1 MIMNPYLQKT
11 LSILGIK
18 RKKTKTKIG
27 KIVRRCE
34 HVLNVSL
41 LLYLGVHFYPQ
52 PLFGHQLDHKGITL
66 YSTQPIPVDQG
77 EELLSQI
84 RSEISVSEIHDSK
97 KKFKIFIC
105 NSKALYTF
113 LGPLSREA
121 FGFFYLNTIIAHADL
136 ETNMAK
142 AYRANHNTRSFTS
155 VATHEIC
162 HEMIRDK
169 FGFLSSHT
177 KPKWLQEGY
186 CEYIAK
192 ESSFPENLGYEMIA
206 KGKADKSNSFKYF
219 EYRKMGEF
227 YLDKKGYTIDEL
239 FYSPPSESDARNQM
253 RNWLSNQNPPS

>member
-18 RKKTKTKIG
+18 RKKPKTKIG
-27 KIVRRCE
+27 KIVRRGE
-34 HVLNVSL
+34 HILTVSL

-52 PLFGHQLDHKGITL
+52 PLFGHQLDHDGITL
-66 YSTQPIPVDQG
+66 YSTEPIPVDKG

-84 RSEISVSEIHDSK
+84 RAEISVSEIHDSK

-113 LGPLSREA
+113 LGPLSRDG
-121 FGFFYLNTIIAHADL
+121 FGFIYLNIIIAHADL

-142 AYRANHNTRSFTS
+142 AYRAKHNTRSFTS

-162 HEMIRDK
+162 HKMIRDK
-169 FGFLSSHT
+169 FGFLSGHT

-192 ESSFPENLGYEMIA
+192 ESTFPENLGYEMIA

-219 EYRKMGEF
+219 EYRKMVEF
-227 YLDKKGYTIDEL
+227 YLDKKGYTIEQL
-239 FYSPPSESDARNQM
+239 FSSPPSESDARNQM

>member
-1 MIMNPYLQKT
+1 MNPYLQKT

-18 RKKTKTKIG
+18 RKKPKTKIG

-66 YSTQPIPVDQG
+66 YSTQPIPVDKG

-97 KKFKIFIC
+97 KKFEIFIC

-113 LGPLSREA
+113 FGPLSRDT
-121 FGFFYLNTIIAHADL
+121 FGFFSLNTIIAHADL

-169 FGFLSSHT
+169 FGFLSNHT

-219 EYRKMGEF
+219 EYRKMVEF
-227 YLDKKGYTIDEL
+227 YLDKKGYTIGEL
-239 FYSPPSESDARNQM
+239 FSSPPSESDARNQM
-253 RNWLSNQNPPS
+253 RNWLSNQNPPN

>member
-18 RKKTKTKIG
+18 RKKPKTKVG

-34 HVLNVSL
+34 YVLNVSL
-41 LLYLGVHFYPQ
+41 LFYLGIHFYPQ

-169 FGFLSSHT
+169 FGFLSGHT

-206 KGKADKSNSFKYF
+206 KRKAEKSKIQPFF
-219 EYRKMGEF
+219 
-227 YLDKKGYTIDEL
+227 DI
-239 FYSPPSESDARNQM
+239 RNT
-253 RNWLSNQNPPS
+253 

>member
-1 MIMNPYLQKT
+1 MNPYLQKT

-18 RKKTKTKIG
+18 RKKPKTKIG

-66 YSTQPIPVDQG
+66 YSTQPIPVDKG

-97 KKFKIFIC
+97 KKFEIFIC
-105 NSKALYTF
+105 NSKELYTF
-113 LGPLSREA
+113 FGPLVRDT

-219 EYRKMGEF
+219 EYRKMVEF
-227 YLDKKGYTIDEL
+227 YLDKKGYTIGEL
-239 FYSPPSESDARNQM
+239 FSSPPSESDARNQM
-253 RNWLSNQNPPS
+253 RNWLSNQNPPN

>member
-18 RKKTKTKIG
+18 RKKPKTKIG

-97 KKFKIFIC
+97 KKFEIFIC
-105 NSKALYTF
+105 NSKELYTF
-113 LGPLSREA
+113 FGPLVRDT

-169 FGFLSSHT
+169 FGFLSGHT
-177 KPKWLQEGY
+177 KPKWLHEGY

-192 ESSFPENLGYEMIA
+192 ESTFPENLGYEMIA

-219 EYRKMGEF
+219 EYRKMVEF
-227 YLDKKGYTIDEL
+227 YLDKKGYTIGEL
-239 FYSPPSESDARNQM
+239 FSSPPSESDARNQM

>member
-1 MIMNPYLQKT
+1 MNPYLQKT

-18 RKKTKTKIG
+18 RKKPKTKIG

-66 YSTQPIPVDQG
+66 YSTQPIPVDKG

-97 KKFKIFIC
+97 KKFEIFIC
-105 NSKALYTF
+105 NSKELYTF
-113 LGPLSREA
+113 FGPLVRDT

-169 FGFLSSHT
+169 FGFLSSYT
-177 KPKWLQEGY
+177 KPKWLHEGY

-219 EYRKMGEF
+219 EYRKMVEF

-239 FYSPPSESDARNQM
+239 FSLPPSESDARNQM

>member
-1 MIMNPYLQKT
+1 MNPYLQKT

-18 RKKTKTKIG
+18 RKKPKTKIG

-66 YSTQPIPVDQG
+66 YSTQPIPVDKG

-97 KKFKIFIC
+97 KKFEIFIC

-113 LGPLSREA
+113 LGPLVRDT
-121 FGFFYLNTIIAHADL
+121 FGFFYLNTIIANADL

-206 KGKADKSNSFKYF
+206 KGKAEKSNSFKYF
-219 EYRKMGEF
+219 EYRKMVEF
-227 YLDKKGYTIDEL
+227 YLDKKGYTIGEL
-239 FYSPPSESDARNQM
+239 FSSPPSESDARNQM
-253 RNWLSNQNPPS
+253 RNWLSNQNPPN

>member
-18 RKKTKTKIG
+18 RKKPKTKIG

-169 FGFLSSHT
+169 FGFLSGHT

-206 KGKADKSNSFKYF
+206 KRKAEKSNSFKYF
-219 EYRKMGEF
+219 EYRKMVEF
-227 YLDKKGYTIDEL
+227 YLDKKGYTIGEL
-239 FYSPPSESDARNQM
+239 FSSPPSESDARNQM
-253 RNWLSNQNPPS
+253 RNWLSNQNPPN

>member
-18 RKKTKTKIG
+18 RKKPKTKIG

-97 KKFKIFIC
+97 KKFEIFIC

-169 FGFLSSHT
+169 FGFLSSYT
-177 KPKWLQEGY
+177 KPKWLHEGY

-192 ESSFPENLGYEMIA
+192 ESTFPENLGYEMIA
-206 KGKADKSNSFKYF
+206 KGKADKSNSFK
-219 EYRKMGEF
+219 
-227 YLDKKGYTIDEL
+227 
-239 FYSPPSESDARNQM
+239 
-253 RNWLSNQNPPS
+253 LSLIHI

>member
-1 MIMNPYLQKT
+1 MNPYLQKT

-18 RKKTKTKIG
+18 RKKPKTKIG

-66 YSTQPIPVDQG
+66 YSTQPIPVDKG

-97 KKFKIFIC
+97 KKFEIFIC
-105 NSKALYTF
+105 NSKELYTF
-113 LGPLSREA
+113 FGPLVRDT
-121 FGFFYLNTIIAHADL
+121 FGFFYLNTIIAHADI

-169 FGFLSSHT
+169 FGFLSGHT

-219 EYRKMGEF
+219 EYRKMVEF
-227 YLDKKGYTIDEL
+227 YLDKKGYTIGEL
-239 FYSPPSESDARNQM
+239 FSSPPSESDARNQM